1 MAQAIGSKPP
11 SVKTS
16 LRAFWLAR
24 ATIATFSLRRL
35 IRRLTQPSLWVLRSA
50 ARLTA
55 RSPWISSVRRY
66 MSSRLLIPSD
76 AVQDVMS
83 GGRATP
89 EGRSHRKGAGPPQ
102 KVPGPLR
109 DAPFL
114 RAMEGYIAET
124 AVAGWDAIAIV
135 RSGVVRF
142 RCDSAPGR
150 RQGTGIPEKA
160 RRWLL
165 RSAIMGSSGFAGY

>member
-24 ATIATFSLRRL
+24 DGRDALVAPAHQPFDPAVPMGLALRGPTHGPQPMDQQCAQLHVVTFSDTKRCGPRCYV
-35 IRRLTQPSLWVLRSA
+35 RGA
-50 ARLTA
+50 ADA
-55 RSPWISSVRRY
+55 RGT
-66 MSSRLLIPSD
+66 L
-76 AVQDVMS
+76 A
-83 GGRATP
+83 P
-89 EGRSHRKGAGPPQ
+89 EGCGAHQ
-102 KVPGPLR
+102 KVPEPLR
-109 DAPFL
+109 DPPFL
-114 RAMEGYIAET
+114 RATEGYIAET

-160 RRWLL
+160 RRRLL